1 MRRVYLEA
9 ALYFGPAVFFWL
21 AILALP
27 LGFVLYTS
35 LFDPHFSLQAY
46 GELLSSKLFQRS
58 LMTTVEISVTAALA
72 SMALGYPLALHLARQ
87 PPRRRALYMILVL
100 LPFWTSV
107 LVKSYAFTVILGR
120 NGLINTMLSALAG
133 QKIVLPMIFNKF
145 GVIVGMTN
153 YLVPFVVLPVL
164 ASLLTI
170 DPAMPRAAE
179 IMGAKPARIF
189 FAITLPLSVPGI
201 MAALS
206 TTTVMS
212 LGFFVIPALLG
223 GPHDMMMA
231 NLVDFFTRQTLDW
244 HAAAAI
250 GMMLFAMVV
259 VVSGVAMRVRR
270 VGTS

>member
-1 MRRVYLEA
+1 
-9 ALYFGPAVFFWL
+9 
-21 AILALP
+21 
-27 LGFVLYTS
+27 
-35 LFDPHFSLQAY
+35 
-46 GELLSSKLFQRS
+46 
-58 LMTTVEISVTAALA
+58 MTTVEISVTAALA

-170 DPAMPRAAE
+170 DPAMPGRPRSWAPSQR
-179 IMGAKPARIF
+179 G
-189 FAITLPLSVPGI
+189 S
-201 MAALS
+201 
-206 TTTVMS
+206 S
-212 LGFFVIPALLG
+212 LQSPC
-223 GPHDMMMA
+223 
-231 NLVDFFTRQTLDW
+231 R
-244 HAAAAI
+244 
-250 GMMLFAMVV
+250 
-259 VVSGVAMRVRR
+259 
-270 VGTS
+270 